1 MKTPNSGRKGSAL
14 VTVAIFSAIATFML
28 ASVLVWA
35 KNQGSLVRRQAEFTR
50 AQYVAEAGAEKIFAA
65 IRSNVWATGAVP
77 TQTFLNNISTNQLPT
92 ANDSPI
98 FADYRFVSLSG
109 SSNQIT
115 VTSNGPSAVS
125 PITSGDNAGLNAII
139 TPYRIVSRA
148 NSFNRPVNL
157 TTGVQ
162 RDMQIQMIPVFQFAI
177 FYNLDM
183 EIENGAAMT
192 INGRVHSNNNA
203 YFAPN
208 STLTFQSEVTIQQ
221 NAYNNPMPGDTHQ
234 TSWNTPVYNGDPDLV
249 TGVSELHL
257 PLPIG
262 VNPHDIIEL
271 PPSGT
276 DPIQNDR
283 LYNKAG
289 LHIVVGTTGA
299 ITFTDGS
306 GNNVSGITVGTSG
319 SSIVSTNKTLYN
331 VREGKTIALTEV
343 NIGNLVSAG
352 KVPGNGIVYV
362 ANIRNWGT
370 LSSTMENAV
379 RLVNG
384 ANLISGGLTIAS
396 QNPVYIQG
404 NYNSVNDYPAAVYAD
419 AINILSGNWNDAYSD
434 DPLSSRNASSTTI
447 NAAVFTGIVA
457 TSGDNYSGGVE
468 NLLRLLE
475 DWSGDTLTYEGSL
488 VVMFTSE
495 TATGI
500 WKNTGSDNNV
510 YNAPTR
516 NWSFDVQ
523 FLDSTKLPPGTS
535 YVRSIS
541 RGTWASV
548 Q

>member
-1 MKTPNSGRKGSAL
+1 MKTPNSGREGSAL
-14 VTVAIFSAIATFML
+14 VTAAIFCAIATFML
-28 ASVLVWA
+28 ASVLVWS
-35 KNQGSLVRRQAEFTR
+35 KNQGILVRRQAEFTR

-65 IRSNVWATGAVP
+65 IRSNVWATGVVP

-92 ANDSPI
+92 TSDSPI
-98 FADYRFVSLSG
+98 FADYRFVSLG
-109 SSNQIT
+109 GQSNQIT
-115 VTSNGPSAVS
+115 VTTNGPSATS
-125 PITSGDNAGLNAII
+125 PITSGNNAGLNAII
-139 TPYRIVSRA
+139 TPYLIVSRA

-162 RDMQIQMIPVFQFAI
+162 RSMQIQMIPVFQFAI

-183 EIENGAAMT
+183 EIENGAPMT

-208 STLTFQSEVTIQQ
+208 STLTFQSEVTVQQ

-234 TSWNTPVYNGDPDLV
+234 TSWTTPVYNGDPDLV
-249 TGVSELHL
+249 TGVSELNL
-257 PLPIG
+257 PLPSG
-262 VNPHDIIEL
+262 SSPHDLIEL

-276 DPIQNDR
+276 DPIPNDR

-289 LHIVVGTTGA
+289 LRIVVSSSGVTA
-299 ITFTDGS
+299 TDGS
-306 GNNVSGITVGTSG
+306 GNNVSGITVGTSS
-319 SSIVSTNKTLYN
+319 SSIVSTNKTLYS
-331 VREGKTIALTEV
+331 VREGKTIDLTEV
-343 NIGNLVSAG
+343 NIGNLVSAA
-352 KVPGNGIVYV
+352 KVPANGIVYV
-362 ANIRNWGT
+362 ADTRT
-370 LSSTMENAV
+370 VSSSTEDGV

-384 ANLISGGLTIAS
+384 ATLTSGGLTIAS

-419 AINILSGNWNDAYSD
+419 AINILSGSWNDANSSGA
-434 DPLSSRNASSTTI
+434 LSSRNASSTTI
-447 NAAVFTGIVA
+447 NTAVFTGIVP
-457 TSGDNYSGGVE
+457 TSGANYSGGVE

-475 DWSGDTLTYEGSL
+475 DWSGDTLTYNGSI
-488 VVMFTSE
+488 VVMFASE

-500 WKNTGSDNNV
+500 WKNTGSGNNV

-523 FLDSTKLPPGTS
+523 FLDSTKLPPGTA